1 MFSRTPILPEAEIV
15 YPFRHRIEWLDPQLP
30 RGDADSM
37 AERIPEKHQLSSG
50 RSIESLRTF
59 VMADQNKESEKLVKK
74 CGLIASG
81 IEIQYE
87 AGFNRIVVKYGED
100 DFTFNLIGSVKKE
113 DFGKL

>member
-1 MFSRTPILPEAEIV
+1 MTSSECKFHLKSLMNFFLISR
-15 YPFRHRIEWLDPQLP
+15 
-30 RGDADSM
+30 
-37 AERIPEKHQLSSG
+37 
-50 RSIESLRTF
+50 F